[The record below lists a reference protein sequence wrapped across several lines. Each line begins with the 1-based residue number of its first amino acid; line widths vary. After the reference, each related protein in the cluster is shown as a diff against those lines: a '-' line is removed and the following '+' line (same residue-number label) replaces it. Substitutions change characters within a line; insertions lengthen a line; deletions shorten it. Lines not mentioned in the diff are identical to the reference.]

1 MFLMGHFLS
10 GEKETE
16 SADMVYQAER
26 CGIEQMRSKRQPC
39 HDDAEPQQFPQE
51 QPFQQYF

>member
-16 SADMVYQAER
+16 SADMVYQVER
-26 CGIEQMRSKRQPC
+26 SGFERMGSKRQPC
-39 HDDAEPQQFPQE
+39 HDDAERRQLPQE